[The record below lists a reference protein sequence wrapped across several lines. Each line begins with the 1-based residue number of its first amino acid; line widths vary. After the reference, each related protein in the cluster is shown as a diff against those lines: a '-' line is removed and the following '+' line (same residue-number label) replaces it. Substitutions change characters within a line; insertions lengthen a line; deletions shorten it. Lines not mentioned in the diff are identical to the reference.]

1 MTVFDVS
8 REEFEYILGAEELKE
23 IEKLFNEE
31 TSLSIA
37 STI

>member
-31 TSLSIA
+31 TSLLIA